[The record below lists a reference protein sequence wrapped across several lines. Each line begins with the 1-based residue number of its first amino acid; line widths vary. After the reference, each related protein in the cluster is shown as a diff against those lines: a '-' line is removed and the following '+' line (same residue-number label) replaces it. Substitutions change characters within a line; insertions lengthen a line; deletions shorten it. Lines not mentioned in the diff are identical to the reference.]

1 MVAVVRVCRW
11 NRYRDAARVRLEAEV
26 FHVAVV
32 ASEGLLVES

>member
-26 FHVAVV
+26 FDVAVV
-32 ASEGLLVES
+32 AVEDLLVES